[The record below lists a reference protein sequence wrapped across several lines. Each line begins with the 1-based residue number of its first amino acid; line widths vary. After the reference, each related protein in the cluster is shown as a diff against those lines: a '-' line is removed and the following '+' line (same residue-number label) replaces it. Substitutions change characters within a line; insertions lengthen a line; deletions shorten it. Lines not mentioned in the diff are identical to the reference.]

1 MMTITK
7 SQKKLKDDLVQLM
20 THDFDCYDALRAGDI
35 SYHDLEFEESIDLS
49 LNVLI
54 EHDLVDREIL
64 NILSNIIDVEK
75 YNDPNQTF
83 VSIDNAL
90 QVINLQGYSTQP
102 NRILQ
107 HKNQD
112 IILETIL
119 ELLNHQFHFQLE
131 IIDQITK
138 KFEPFL
144 SDDLKSHLKI
154 DIYQNTQTKEYQLIF
169 NIDSNDEKEYQQ
181 HLTELEQSI
190 QLYHTYY
197 YQFIKANRCLLY
209 QIKFLNAHHNTD
221 FQQASMIYFP
231 TYIEALDNIEFVASC
246 NVNSR
251 KEDD

>member
-7 SQKKLKDDLVQLM
+7 SQRKLKDDLVQLM
-20 THDFDCYDALRAGDI
+20 THDIDYYTLRD
-35 SYHDLEFEESIDLS
+35 SSQYERDFEEGIDLS
-49 LNVLI
+49 LNALI
-54 EHDLVDREIL
+54 EQDLVDEKIL
-64 NILSNIIDVEK
+64 NILSNIIDIEK

-83 VSIDNAL
+83 ISIENML
-90 QVINLQGYSTQP
+90 QFINLQGYSTRSRRSFQD
-102 NRILQ
+102 
-107 HKNQD
+107 KNQD
-112 IILETIL
+112 IILETIF

-131 IIDQITK
+131 IIDRITK

-144 SDDLKSHLKI
+144 SDDLKSRLKI
-154 DIYQNTQTKEYQLIF
+154 DIYQNTQTNEYQLIF
-169 NIDSNDEKEYQQ
+169 NIDSNDDKEYQQ
-181 HLTELEQSI
+181 LLTELEQSI

-209 QIKFLNAHHNTD
+209 LLKFLNAHNNTE

-231 TYIEALDNIEFVASC
+231 TYIENFDNIEFVASC

>member
-7 SQKKLKDDLVQLM
+7 SQRKLKDDLVQLM
-20 THDFDCYDALRAGDI
+20 IHDIDYYILRD
-35 SYHDLEFEESIDLS
+35 SYQNDESNFEESIDLS
-49 LNVLI
+49 LNALI
-54 EHDLVDREIL
+54 EQDLVDQEIL
-64 NILSNIIDVEK
+64 NVLSNMINVEK

-83 VSIDNAL
+83 VSIENMS
-90 QVINLQGYSTQP
+90 QFINLQGYSTQA
-102 NRILQ
+102 NRSFQ
-107 HKNQD
+107 DKNQD
-112 IILETIL
+112 IILKTIF

-169 NIDSNDEKEYQQ
+169 NIDSNDAKKYQQ
-181 HLTELEQSI
+181 LLTELEQSI

-209 QIKFLNAHHNTD
+209 LIKFLNAHNNTE
-221 FQQASMIYFP
+221 FQQVSTIYFP
-231 TYIEALDNIEFVASC
+231 TYIEMFDNIEFVASC

>member
-1 MMTITK
+1 MTITK
-7 SQKKLKDDLVQLM
+7 SQRKLKDDLVQLM
-20 THDFDCYDALRAGDI
+20 I
-35 SYHDLEFEESIDLS
+35 HDLDYYTLKDSSQNDESDFEESIDLS
-49 LNVLI
+49 LNALI
-54 EHDLVDREIL
+54 EQDLVDQEIF
-64 NILSNIIDVEK
+64 NILSNMIDVEK

-83 VSIDNAL
+83 VSIENMS
-90 QVINLQGYSTQP
+90 QFINLQGYSTKS
-102 NRILQ
+102 NRSFQ
-107 HKNQD
+107 NKNQD
-112 IILETIL
+112 IILDTIF

-144 SDDLKSHLKI
+144 SDDLKDQLKI
-154 DIYQNTQTKEYQLIF
+154 DIYQNTQTNEYQLIF
-169 NIDSNDEKEYQQ
+169 NIDNNNDKEYKQL
-181 HLTELEQSI
+181 LTELEQSI